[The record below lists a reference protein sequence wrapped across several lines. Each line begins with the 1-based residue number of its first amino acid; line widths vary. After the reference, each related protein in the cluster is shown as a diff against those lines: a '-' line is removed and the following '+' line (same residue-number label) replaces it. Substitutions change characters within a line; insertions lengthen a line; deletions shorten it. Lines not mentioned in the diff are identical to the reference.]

1 MPNDSQLAFV
11 GGGNMARSLIGGLL
25 ADGYSAERIRF
36 AEPSS
41 ERREIL
47 ARELGVT
54 STADNLEAATGADAV
69 ILTVKPQTVRSV
81 AEQLGELIR
90 EQGTVVISVAAGVR
104 LQDIERWLG
113 EGVAVVR
120 TMPNTPALVRSGA
133 TALLANAQVSE
144 AQKEL
149 AESLMRAVGQTQWLD
164 VEEDM
169 DIVTAISGSG
179 PAYFFLLMEALEDAA
194 AEQGLDR
201 ERARLLILETA
212 TGAARMAL
220 ESEDSPGV
228 LRGRVTSPGGTTESA
243 LNVLNEN
250 DFHGSIG
257 KAVKAAANR
266 AEELGKLLGEQ

>member
-1 MPNDSQLAFV
+1 
-11 GGGNMARSLIGGLL
+11 
-25 ADGYSAERIRF
+25 
-36 AEPSS
+36 
-41 ERREIL
+41 
-47 ARELGVT
+47 
-54 STADNLEAATGADAV
+54 
-69 ILTVKPQTVRSV
+69 LTVKPQTVRSV

-149 AESLMRAVGQTQWLD
+149 AESLMRAVGQIQWLD
-164 VEEDM
+164 VEEEM

-201 ERARLLILETA
+201 ERARLSILETA

-228 LRGRVTSPGGTTESA
+228 LRDRVTSPGGTTESA